1 MKKHLLAVITI
12 LFVVVTAQACSDNST
27 NPANSLQ
34 SEESLIKKSASMSGG
49 TPVESRRFDDGSSKF
64 EVKVDMPGN
73 GGIVKFE
80 YYFSNGALR
89 EIQGLTPSFE
99 YEITPEMGLIHYSV
113 AKSIA
118 LNAKSGTVTFWKLQK
133 DESDNMWQYI
143 FDILSGGTE
152 WEVRINAA
160 NGNVLR
166 VKS

>member
-1 MKKHLLAVITI
+1 MKNQLFAFLLV
-12 LFVVVTAQACSDNST
+12 LFLVVTVQACKDNST
-27 NPANSLQ
+27 DPTTTVQ
-34 SEESLIKKSASMSGG
+34 SEQSLIQKSTSMSGG
-49 TPVESRRFDDGSSKF
+49 VPIGSKKYDDGSPKF
-64 EVKVDMPGN
+64 EVKVDMPGD

-80 YYFSNGALR
+80 YQISSGALR

-99 YEITPEMGLIHYSV
+99 YEIAPEMGLIKYSV

-118 LNAKSGTVTFWKLQK
+118 LNAKNGTLAFWKLQK
-133 DESDNMWQYI
+133 DESDNVWQYR

-152 WEVRINAA
+152 WEVRINAT

>member
-1 MKKHLLAVITI
+1 MKVQLIAVLTI
-12 LFVVVTAQACSDNST
+12 LFLVFTAHACKDNST
-27 NPANSLQ
+27 DPSNSLQ
-34 SEESLIKKSASMSGG
+34 SEQSLIQKSTSMSGG
-49 TPVESRRFDDGSSKF
+49 TFVESRKFDDGSPKF
-64 EVKVDMPGN
+64 EVKVDMPGD

-80 YYFSNGALR
+80 YHMSNGAIR
-89 EIQGLTPSFE
+89 EIQGLTTSFD
-99 YEITPEMGLIHYSV
+99 YEIVPEMGLINYSA

-133 DESDNMWQYI
+133 DESDNMWQYR

-160 NGNVLR
+160 NGTVLR

>member
-12 LFVVVTAQACSDNST
+12 LFVVFTAQACKDNSSD
-27 NPANSLQ
+27 PSLFIQ
-34 SEESLIKKSASMSGG
+34 SEESLIQKSTSMSGG
-49 TPVESRRFDDGSSKF
+49 IPVDSRRFDDGSSKF
-64 EVKVDMPGN
+64 EVKIDMPGD

-80 YYFSNGALR
+80 YHFSNGALR

-99 YEITPEMGLIHYSV
+99 YEITPEMGLINYSV

-118 LNAKSGTVTFWKLQK
+118 LNARSGTVTFWKLQK
-133 DESDNMWQYI
+133 DESDNMWQYR
-143 FDILSGGTE
+143 FKILSGGTE